1 MSPGP
6 IRVLQLINSLG
17 MGGAEKRLSEIVAGL
32 PPEEFAFHVCCLSAT
47 GPYEGRIRL
56 ARAPIEV
63 LGYRGLRSE
72 GRFRIQRLAEP
83 LRMIRL
89 FRGVVERVQPHVVQT
104 WIPISN
110 FIGGRAVA
118 RWRFRRIALV
128 ASRVFTGEYREA
140 NPLIPLAEGW
150 ASRRADL
157 VYCNCAAVR
166 DDTIRREP
174 SVDPAS
180 LRVIRNGVDPNRFAP
195 REDRSGLRKKL
206 GLEDEDLAVATVA
219 ALRGHKGHADLLRAA
234 RWVVERLPRA
244 RFLLV
249 GPDQGEGQRLR
260 RLAEELALGAA
271 VEFLGPRAD
280 IAEILAAADLLAL
293 PSLEEGLPNVL
304 LEAQAAGLACVATDL
319 PGCAEALAEGETG
332 VLVPAR
338 NPQRMAEAL
347 WRLLGDAELRRR
359 MGQAARRRAVREFSM
374 EAMLGQFAALYREA
388 AGIRARAKS

>member
-1 MSPGP
+1 M
-6 IRVLQLINSLG
+6 
-17 MGGAEKRLSEIVAGL
+17 
-32 PPEEFAFHVCCLSAT
+32 
-47 GPYEGRIRL
+47 
-56 ARAPIEV
+56 
-63 LGYRGLRSE
+63 
-72 GRFRIQRLAEP
+72 
-83 LRMIRL
+83 
-89 FRGVVERVQPHVVQT
+89 
-104 WIPISN
+104 
-110 FIGGRAVA
+110 
-118 RWRFRRIALV
+118 
-128 ASRVFTGEYREA
+128 
-140 NPLIPLAEGW
+140 
-150 ASRRADL
+150 
-157 VYCNCAAVR
+157 R